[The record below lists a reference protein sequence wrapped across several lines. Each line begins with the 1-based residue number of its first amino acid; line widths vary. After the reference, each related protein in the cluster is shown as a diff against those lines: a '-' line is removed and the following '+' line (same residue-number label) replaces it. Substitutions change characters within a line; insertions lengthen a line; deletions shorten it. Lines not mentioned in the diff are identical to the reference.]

1 MPETHE
7 RRRAALRAALAELD
21 VEAALVT
28 RLVNVHYLTGF
39 TGSNGAVLVTADAAV
54 LATDGRYLT
63 QSAQQ
68 APDVER
74 IVEGPVV
81 SGLVERA
88 VKAGVRRLGFE
99 EHDVSVELHAQLTTV
114 AAGTTL
120 TTLQHAV
127 EKLRVVKDET
137 EIAALREACAI
148 ADRAFAELLP
158 TIRAGRSERAI
169 GIDLDARMRAHGAL
183 DPSFETIVAGLAAR
197 AVRARCRIAGCGAC
211 GAAARRGHRR
221 RGPGGARGH
230 RGRGLRR

>member
-99 EHDVSVELHAQLTTV
+99 EHDVSVE
-114 AAGTTL
+114 
-120 TTLQHAV
+120 
-127 EKLRVVKDET
+127 
-137 EIAALREACAI
+137 
-148 ADRAFAELLP
+148 
-158 TIRAGRSERAI
+158 
-169 GIDLDARMRAHGAL
+169 
-183 DPSFETIVAGLAAR
+183 
-197 AVRARCRIAGCGAC
+197 
-211 GAAARRGHRR
+211 
-221 RGPGGARGH
+221 
-230 RGRGLRR
+230 